1 MRPTS
6 EGGIRN
12 NMGNS
17 YDIWLSAA
25 VNSAAHIEHLL
36 QKYGDAEAV
45 FHANEREIA
54 DDPGLTPSEKAF
66 LTSSEK
72 EENRQSQYD
81 YAVRNDIRM
90 ILRNEE
96 GYPKRFDCLSDRPYG
111 VFVQGKLPGEDV
123 PAIAVVGSR
132 RASTYG
138 TNVAEHFASV
148 LAAAGIVIISGLAMG
163 IDGISHNS
171 ALQAGGM
178 TVGVLGSGIGVPYPK
193 ENWKLYQAMRDRGA
207 ILSEYGPGVPPLKQ
221 NFPHRNRLISA
232 LSDGILVVEAAE
244 RSGTLITVDR
254 GLEQGKDVFAVPGRI
269 GDRNS
274 EGCLNLIR
282 QGAFLVTEPDQILE
296 ELASNY
302 PLLRKHCSQ
311 FEQLSFD
318 FSDGLRDFNENS
330 ENLILGIARD
340 EKVVY
345 DLCRLDAR
353 HFDELLCLSGLTV
366 ERLSEVLY
374 SLQHKGFV
382 RQAVPNY
389 YSRKG

>member
-1 MRPTS
+1 
-6 EGGIRN
+6 
-12 NMGNS
+12 MGNS
-17 YDIWLSAA
+17 YDVWLSSA
-25 VNSAAHIEHLL
+25 VSTVAHIDHLL
-36 QKYGDAEAV
+36 KKYGDAESV
-45 FHANEREIA
+45 FHASGREILN
-54 DDPGLTPSEKAF
+54 DPVLSPTEKSF
-66 LTSSEK
+66 LTSPEK
-72 EENRQSQYD
+72 EENRESRYD
-81 YAVRNDIRM
+81 YIRRNDIRM
-90 ILRNEE
+90 ICRDETE
-96 GYPKRFDCLSDRPYG
+96 YPKRFNCLADRPYG
-111 VFVQGKLPGEDV
+111 LFVQGRLPKEDV

-138 TNVAEHFASV
+138 SNVAEHFASV
-148 LAAAGIVIISGLAMG
+148 LAAAGVVIVSGLAMG
-163 IDGISHNS
+163 IDGISHNA
-171 ALQAGGM
+171 ALSAGG
-178 TVGVLGSGIGVPYPK
+178 TTIGVLGSGIGVPYPK
-193 ENWKLYQAMRDRGA
+193 ENWKLYQSMRDRGA

-254 GLEQGKDVFAVPGRI
+254 GLEQGKDIFAVPGRI

-282 QGAFLVTEPDQILE
+282 QGAFLVTEPEQILE
-296 ELASNY
+296 ELASNF
-302 PLLRKHCSQ
+302 PSFRKHCSQ

-318 FSDGLRDFNENS
+318 FSDGLQDFNENS

-374 SLQHKGFV
+374 SLQHKGIV